1 MLLLVGR
8 ERALLGSQDGGMGA
22 LATTDFSPSSKPV
35 EVALASSLVSV
46 DVITESYAIAL
57 IYACLVRMC
66 GEVMGGMELH
76 EAEEKEAEARQL
88 RSVYVEQLQQQTAR
102 VLPSYILL

>member
-1 MLLLVGR
+1 
-8 ERALLGSQDGGMGA
+8 
-22 LATTDFSPSSKPV
+22 
-35 EVALASSLVSV
+35 
-46 DVITESYAIAL
+46 
-57 IYACLVRMC
+57 MC

-102 VLPSYILL
+102 VLPSYVLP